1 MWEKA
6 KAFLEEVRLEASKV
20 TWPTRQELRESTIVV
35 VATVAIIVVGKAVA
49 AYAIVR
55 AFGHGSQTAMTIAA
69 SLAQIGEFSF
79 ILAGLGVGLKVMPE
93 EARDLILAGSI
104 LSILFNPLFF
114 TLAVRRMRADA
125 PPDIE
130 AAIEA
135 LPEAAPSHTVLIGYG
150 RVGSHIGELLCGK
163 G

>member
-1 MWEKA
+1 MCA
-6 KAFLEEVRLEASKV
+6 LV
-20 TWPTRQELRESTIVV
+20 TGVQTCALPISGPR
-35 VATVAIIVVGKAVA
+35 VATVAIIVVGKGVA

-79 ILAGLGVGLKVMPE
+79 ILAGLGVGQKVMPE

-114 TLAVRRMRADA
+114 TLAVRRMRADE
-125 PPDIE
+125 PHE
-130 AAIEA
+130 AATVVEA
-135 LPEAAPSHTVLIGYG
+135 VPEANTPTHRL
-150 RVGSHIGELLCGK
+150 GK
-163 G
+163 